1 MYLGLKIIGKT
12 LVGTQWKLII
22 GIRGATKCSSKDVK
36 SKSGGFLLMDMLKF
50 RFLSDVDNKFCKLNH
65 ILISDILA

>member
-22 GIRGATKCSSKDVK
+22 GIRGATKCSK
-36 SKSGGFLLMDMLKF
+36 SKSGGFSGKPF
-50 RFLSDVDNKFCKLNH
+50 EFVNGH
-65 ILISDILA
+65 AEISFSLRC

>member
-36 SKSGGFLLMDMLKF
+36 SKSGGFSGKPYEF
-50 RFLSDVDNKFCKLNH
+50 VNGH
-65 ILISDILA
+65 AEISFSLRC